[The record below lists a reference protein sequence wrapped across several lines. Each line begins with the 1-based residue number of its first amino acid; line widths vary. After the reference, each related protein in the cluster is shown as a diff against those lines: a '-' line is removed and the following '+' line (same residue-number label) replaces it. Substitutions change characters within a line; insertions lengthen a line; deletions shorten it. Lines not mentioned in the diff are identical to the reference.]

1 MLGVLWM
8 DDSDAALAKKIGDA
22 AQRYRTRFGVAA
34 TRCYANS
41 ADVPEPTTVGGLRVE
56 PRANI
61 LPHHFLVGRDA
72 ASEHNSSRA
81 A

>member
-22 AQRYRTRFGVAA
+22 AQRYRARFGEKA
-34 TRCYANS
+34 TRCYAS
-41 ADVPEPTTVGGLRVE
+41 PKDVSEAVIIGGVRVE
-56 PRANI
+56 PRSNI

-72 ASEHNSSRA
+72 SEKANDMA